1 MEHRFYTL
9 DVFTNSRF
17 EGNPLAVFTDGDSLS
32 NDQMLAIAR
41 EMNLAET
48 VFVQKPTDER
58 ALARLR
64 IFTTREEL
72 KLAGHPVI
80 GTWFLLAEL
89 GVVPAQEG
97 GVHIMQETGAGVF
110 PVEIRFKDG
119 RPQRVTMTQTEAA
132 FRPIEIQKS
141 RSAKALGPQRRKIF
155 DPHLEPECVSTGIF
169 NLMVPLKNRAAL
181 GKISMNMF
189 ELRKLLGKNAT
200 MAYCF
205 ALRRQQQSLLARHAA
220 LGNLRG
226 SRHRLRRRLARRVS
240 GRHGKLAPGHTLS
253 ILQGEEMG
261 RPSHIEVEVT
271 QSGKKLVPRVSGAA
285 VKVFEGTITSKPHGT
300 RPAGRARATAWAE
313 PIHLDRS
320 QSMLIYFARDAFVD
334 GVQDAVHKRSRIFRG
349 KFLRQIDGFVQDHLW
364 RRVRGPQL
372 VNRQPQDRAVD
383 NGKPLQPPILRL
395 LDDQFVDRRRILAR
409 PLRITDSQ
417 TPAWSPSAFAARQN
431 LASSFAGSCSLM
443 SH

>member
-1 MEHRFYTL
+1 MEHRFHTL
-9 DVFTNSRF
+9 DVFTTTRF
-17 EGNPLAVFTDGDSLS
+17 HGNPLAVFTDGDSLS
-32 NDQMLAIAR
+32 NDQMQAIAR

-48 VFVQKPTDER
+48 VFVQKPADER

-97 GVHIMQETGAGVF
+97 GVHVMQETGAGVL

-132 FRPIEIQKS
+132 FRPIKFKKTALAKS
-141 RSAKALGPQRRKIF
+141 LGLSPKDF
-155 DPHLEPECVSTGIF
+155 DPHLDPEGVSTGIF
-169 NLMVPLKNRAAL
+169 NLMVPLRNRVGL

-205 ALRRQQQSLLARHAA
+205 ASGGNGKVFSRGMLPWEIYEDPATGSAAGSLGAYL
-220 LGNLRG
+220 
-226 SRHRLRRRLARRVS
+226 V
-240 GRHGKLAPGHTLS
+240 RHGKLAPGHTLT

-285 VKVFEGTITSKPHGT
+285 VKVFEGTI
-300 RPAGRARATAWAE
+300 
-313 PIHLDRS
+313 
-320 QSMLIYFARDAFVD
+320 
-334 GVQDAVHKRSRIFRG
+334 RI
-349 KFLRQIDGFVQDHLW
+349 
-364 RRVRGPQL
+364 
-372 VNRQPQDRAVD
+372 
-383 NGKPLQPPILRL
+383 
-395 LDDQFVDRRRILAR
+395 
-409 PLRITDSQ
+409 
-417 TPAWSPSAFAARQN
+417 
-431 LASSFAGSCSLM
+431 
-443 SH
+443 

>member
-32 NDQMLAIAR
+32 NDQMQAIAR

-58 ALARLR
+58 ALAKLR

-72 KLAGHPVI
+72 KLAGHPVV

-97 GVHIMQETGAGVF
+97 GVHVMQETGAGVL

-132 FRPIEIQKS
+132 FRPIKFKKAALAKS
-141 RSAKALGPQRRKIF
+141 LGLTPKDF
-155 DPHLEPECVSTGIF
+155 DPHLDPECVSTGIF
-169 NLMVPLKNRAAL
+169 NLMVPLRNRATL

-189 ELRKLLGKNAT
+189 ELRKLVGKNAT

-205 ALRRQQQSLLARHAA
+205 ALSGNSKVFSRGMLPWEIYEDPATGSAAGSLGAYL
-220 LGNLRG
+220 
-226 SRHRLRRRLARRVS
+226 VK
-240 GRHGKLAPGHTLS
+240 HGKLAPGHTLS

-271 QSGKKLVPRVSGAA
+271 QRGKKLVPRVSGAA
-285 VKVFEGTITSKPHGT
+285 VKVFEGTIN
-300 RPAGRARATAWAE
+300 
-313 PIHLDRS
+313 
-320 QSMLIYFARDAFVD
+320 V
-334 GVQDAVHKRSRIFRG
+334 
-349 KFLRQIDGFVQDHLW
+349 
-364 RRVRGPQL
+364 
-372 VNRQPQDRAVD
+372 
-383 NGKPLQPPILRL
+383 
-395 LDDQFVDRRRILAR
+395 
-409 PLRITDSQ
+409 
-417 TPAWSPSAFAARQN
+417 
-431 LASSFAGSCSLM
+431 
-443 SH
+443 

>member
-32 NDQMLAIAR
+32 NDQMQAIAR

-72 KLAGHPVI
+72 KLAGHPVV

-97 GVHIMQETGAGVF
+97 GVHVMQETGAGVL

-119 RPQRVTMTQTEAA
+119 RPQRVTMTQTVAA
-132 FRPIEIQKS
+132 FRPIKFRKAALAKS
-141 RSAKALGPQRRKIF
+141 LGLTPKDF
-155 DPHLEPECVSTGIF
+155 DPHLDPECVSTGIF
-169 NLMVPLKNRAAL
+169 NLMVPLRNRAAL

-189 ELRKLLGKNAT
+189 ELRKLLGKNST

-205 ALRRQQQSLLARHAA
+205 ALTGNNKVFSRGMLPWEIYEDPATGSAAGSLGAYL
-220 LGNLRG
+220 
-226 SRHRLRRRLARRVS
+226 VK
-240 GRHGKLAPGHTLS
+240 HGKLTAGHTLS

-271 QSGKKLVPRVSGAA
+271 QRGKKLVPRVSGAA
-285 VKVFEGTITSKPHGT
+285 VKVFEGTIC
-300 RPAGRARATAWAE
+300 
-313 PIHLDRS
+313 
-320 QSMLIYFARDAFVD
+320 V
-334 GVQDAVHKRSRIFRG
+334 
-349 KFLRQIDGFVQDHLW
+349 
-364 RRVRGPQL
+364 
-372 VNRQPQDRAVD
+372 
-383 NGKPLQPPILRL
+383 
-395 LDDQFVDRRRILAR
+395 
-409 PLRITDSQ
+409 
-417 TPAWSPSAFAARQN
+417 
-431 LASSFAGSCSLM
+431 
-443 SH
+443 